1 MYSGKS
7 GNIGIGTN
15 VPGAKLNVRGPDN
28 NTLLK
33 LERNSV
39 SGSGLDIT
47 YRGAN
52 DGYEIKS
59 NDQGGIS
66 LEASGNHELRFE
78 TNGQERMHIEG
89 NGNISVGNTGSS
101 PSTTMDISGSL
112 TVQEDAQNNGG
123 DVFFKTYHGKN
134 YNYQVAMID
143 TTNGKLYRRFTMD
156 MAVILVV
163 VQFGQKHQYLHN
175 SGDVGVGTSNP
186 QSTFHVNG
194 PGDAVTITTDYKL
207 TMNTI
212 LKLWSRFN
220 STISQKD
227 WVVTSYGDVLYI
239 GSTGDRSN
247 NQTAMLFSQNVG
259 IMFGSGR

>member
-78 TNGQERMHIEG
+78 TNGQKECILRVMVIFQ
-89 NGNISVGNTGSS
+89 
-101 PSTTMDISGSL
+101 L
-112 TVQEDAQNNGG
+112 
-123 DVFFKTYHGKN
+123 
-134 YNYQVAMID
+134 
-143 TTNGKLYRRFTMD
+143 
-156 MAVILVV
+156 VILVPPLLLQWIYRV
-163 VQFGQKHQYLHN
+163 H
-175 SGDVGVGTSNP
+175 
-186 QSTFHVNG
+186 
-194 PGDAVTITTDYKL
+194 
-207 TMNTI
+207 
-212 LKLWSRFN
+212 
-220 STISQKD
+220 
-227 WVVTSYGDVLYI
+227 
-239 GSTGDRSN
+239 
-247 NQTAMLFSQNVG
+247 
-259 IMFGSGR
+259 